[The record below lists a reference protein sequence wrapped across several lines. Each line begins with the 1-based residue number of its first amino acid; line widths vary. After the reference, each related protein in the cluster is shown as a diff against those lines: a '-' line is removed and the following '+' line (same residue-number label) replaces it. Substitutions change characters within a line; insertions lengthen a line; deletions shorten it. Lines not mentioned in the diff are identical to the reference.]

1 MTNLYEHIVQV
12 LGTNESDEFF
22 DNLIGLVGETPQV
35 DLDSTTWKEYF
46 FNIAG
51 FALSFWKTRNCF
63 SEAYLHLDT
72 PLVRSGT
79 ISRYTGTLPCGILTH
94 DTPSI
99 VESKLG
105 HSPRATELREA
116 RTEDSVKKFWAIY
129 DVDGLTVSF
138 AFTGDE
144 SILTLVRL
152 QRQHD

>member
-1 MTNLYEHIVQV
+1 M

-22 DNLIGLVGETPQV
+22 ENLVRLVEEAPQI

-51 FALSFWKTRNCF
+51 FALSFWKTQNYF

-79 ISRYTGTLPCGILTH
+79 ISRYTGNLPCGIMSH
-94 DTPSI
+94 DIPAI
-99 VESKLG
+99 VEAKLG
-105 HSPRATELREA
+105 QLPRATELREA
-116 RTEDSVKKFWAIY
+116 RVEDSVKKFWAIY
-129 DVDGLTVSF
+129 DLDGLTVSF

-144 SILTLVRL
+144 SVLTLVRL
-152 QRQHD
+152 QFHRD